1 MLSSPSVK
9 YLSPLNT
16 GMIQLI
22 NGFFMTDHLNCKVF
36 DFVPQELLRSNNHY
50 GDSVAF
56 SIPEVRGRHCEALS
70 YSD

>member
-1 MLSSPSVK
+1 
-9 YLSPLNT
+9 
-16 GMIQLI
+16 
-22 NGFFMTDHLNCKVF
+22 MTDHLNCKVF

-70 YSD
+70 YSDWLAPANQYDDDCTAASKR